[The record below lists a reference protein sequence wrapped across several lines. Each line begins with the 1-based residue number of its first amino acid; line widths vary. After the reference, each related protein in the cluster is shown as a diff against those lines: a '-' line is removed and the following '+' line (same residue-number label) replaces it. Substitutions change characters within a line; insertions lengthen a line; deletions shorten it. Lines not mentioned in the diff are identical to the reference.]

1 MAAKKTTGKKNVK
14 DTNETL
20 TTTQEIQEQV
30 QETKDL
36 IATLETEL
44 TKQLNE
50 ATEKVTEEIA
60 EVKAQ
65 EADLMA
71 KINETPE
78 QAQEVIENEM
88 ARVDEAINALNE
100 KVKELSGDINKNK
113 MVFTT
118 STWNGWGYNG

>member
-1 MAAKKTTGKKNVK
+1 MATKKATNKKNVK

-20 TTTQEIQEQV
+20 VETQEIQEQV
-30 QETKDL
+30 QATKDI

-44 TKQLNE
+44 TKQIDE

-71 KINETPE
+71 KINEAPE
-78 QAQEVIENEM
+78 QAQEVIETEM
-88 ARVDEAINALNE
+88 ARVDEAINTLNE

>member
-30 QETKDL
+30 NETKDL

-88 ARVDEAINALNE
+88 ARVDEAINVLNE